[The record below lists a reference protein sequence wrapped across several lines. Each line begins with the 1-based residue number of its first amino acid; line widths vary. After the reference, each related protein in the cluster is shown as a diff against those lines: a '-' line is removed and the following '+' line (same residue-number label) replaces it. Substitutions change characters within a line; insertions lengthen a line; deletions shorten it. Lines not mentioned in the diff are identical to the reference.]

1 MVTIKEIAREL
12 RIAPST
18 VSRALNEK
26 KGVSKT
32 LKGKINEQ
40 VFYLRSRGY
49 DYTDAIKLCIG
60 NSSSQN
66 LFYIEYH
73 EGYQR

>member
-1 MVTIKEIAREL
+1 MVTIKKIAREL

-32 LKGKINEQ
+32 LN
-40 VFYLRSRGY
+40 
-49 DYTDAIKLCIG
+49 G
-60 NSSSQN
+60 NCLSST
-66 LFYIEYH
+66 H
-73 EGYQR
+73 PD